1 MELDYQITL
10 TSVPFDNSYKNV
22 LRFDTRSE
30 QEAYFQTNTLFSNSP
45 RVNFNVGSLY
55 ATNIVYDGAEN
66 ESIGELLNKNYCII
80 KDNRE
85 NRKYD
90 FYYYFV
96 TNAIQDCDNRI
107 KLSLEL
113 DIFQTYYIDLN
124 FGDSVIYKAH
134 LNRFIDNGDGT
145 ISFDGTETSKLFER
159 EDIKNVSKRM
169 TKRNVLSLY
178 NNMGNVEI
186 ENWLK
191 ENVKGW
197 LYIFYDKLTA
207 YNIGDNSSTDMTYQ
221 QITNNGMQGAIP
233 TNIRCVC
240 VPIYKNA
247 DSHITFQNGETSVW
261 WGGSSGTFADNNQVL
276 QAIQH
281 TNNGFEKIYSLKFSI
296 KPPFIKIPNDLSY
309 TISNNI
315 LKINCSVV
323 DNSFQ
328 TNLVDRETYTAITTP
343 EYIYPNIFR
352 ASSSQD
358 VIGNYGRYCIVSIV
372 NINDEFFC
380 DYEIDKKFSF
390 TKNEII
396 GSNKNPKFNPKLLNS
411 DYCSLS
417 ISDTTE
423 DGFEYDIQKLNLKN
437 VKIQYTE
444 PTIPDIAKKYI
455 RISNTNGIYIN
466 ECKNNLTGFINS
478 NDNSLLL
485 PTTAYQSMLANNKNY
500 FIQNSINRN
509 IGLAQ
514 GLLSSGLATA
524 GGLSPSNN
532 MSLIS
537 SPMAIAGGM
546 MGALNSGLNYS
557 KSIINENLTIDN
569 LRNAPSK
576 IVGAKGNVIFENI
589 YSESGVVVE
598 EFDILDN
605 EKEMINDYM
614 CLYGF
619 TYNRVDNVKNVDN
632 IRKFY
637 NFVRADIE
645 TINGA
650 TISETVHQKFRQCFA
665 NGVRFWNIDTFNYN
679 KENYERW
686 LENE

>member
-1 MELDYQITL
+1 MELNYQITL

-169 TKRNVLSLY
+169 KKREKVSIFDSGKTEIDNWLNENVIGWIYAYVEQRKYKFKTIEEFGTQPPTEYEKEIYSLDIATFEEEAKDGVGIY
-178 NNMGNVEI
+178 NPFSCLAFPI
-186 ENWLK
+186 LK
-191 ENVKGW
+191 ENQLIK
-197 LYIFYDKLTA
+197 
-207 YNIGDNSSTDMTYQ
+207 
-221 QITNNGMQGAIP
+221 
-233 TNIRCVC
+233 
-240 VPIYKNA
+240 
-247 DSHITFQNGETSVW
+247 
-261 WGGSSGTFADNNQVL
+261 FADKDQ
-276 QAIQH
+276 
-281 TNNGFEKIYSLKFSI
+281 TNKYVSLGSGAFRQFIALNGVDYIYSLKFSTT
-296 KPPFIKIPNDLSY
+296 PPFNKIIDEAEIVENAINGTTLVIKGRLS
-309 TISNNI
+309 
-315 LKINCSVV
+315 
-323 DNSFQ
+323 DNGIWFN
-328 TNLVDRETYTAITTP
+328 T
-343 EYIYPNIFR
+343 
-352 ASSSQD
+352 
-358 VIGNYGRYCIVSIV
+358 GNSIV
-372 NINDEFFC
+372 ARESAICLVVQPPYFETKYNNDIEYTFRKE
-380 DYEIDKKFSF
+380 D
-390 TKNEII
+390 II
-396 GSNKNPKFNPKLLNS
+396 GANKNPKFNPKLLNGDYRSLKLS
-411 DYCSLS
+411 DS
-417 ISDTTE
+417 TE
-423 DGFEYDIQKLNLKN
+423 NGFEYDLQKLNKNDLKI
-437 VKIQYTE
+437 KLTE
-444 PTIPDIAKKYI
+444 PFLPDITKKYI
-455 RISNTNGIYIN
+455 RFSNLNGMYI
-466 ECKNNLTGFINS
+466 EETSQNLTGFVTQ
-478 NDNSLLL
+478 NDNSLSL
-485 PTTAYQSMLANNKNY
+485 TNDQFKSMLANNKN
-500 FIQNSINRN
+500 FFLQNSINRRF
-509 IGLAQ
+509 GLTQ
-514 GLLSSGLATA
+514 G
-524 GGLSPSNN
+524 
-532 MSLIS
+532 LIS
-537 SPMAIAGGM
+537 SGVAIAGGI
-546 MGALNSGLNYS
+546 GNPLQTTIGVIGGLRS
-557 KSIINENLTIDN
+557 IAEATKSIINENLTIDN
-569 LRNAPSK
+569 LQNAPD
-576 IVGAKGNVIFENI
+576 IVNLAKGNSIFENM
-589 YSESGVVVE
+589 YSKNGIIIE
-598 EFDILDN
+598 EWDLIDN

-665 NGVRFWNIDTFNYN
+665 NGVRFWNVDTFNYN